1 MDFTKIKSA
10 SILTLAIE
18 LLSETSIIKLPKSAK
33 YSLQDTLTVLLH
45 AATST
50 SNSSESASNDLR
62 LNSQDKKIPSSDT
75 INAYIKSNNIGD
87 ILSSFRKINQSIV
100 NTLNLQG
107 TTHDVAIDFHD
118 ISFYG
123 NKNTPNVRGIK
134 AKNGTS
140 WGYSFCTIDI
150 IGNIKLTLDVID
162 INGFTKNYR
171 MLIQSML
178 ERVQKTGI
186 NIGTLFMDRE
196 FFHIEPISVAHKLKI
211 DFVIAAKSNAK
222 INGMLQEHKKKFGR
236 TSTIF
241 KYHFGKGGPTFNIVA
256 VVNPGYDPMKKTD
269 KGNREFYLFATNLK
283 FRSIHEFIAIVP
295 EEYRKRWNIETGYR
309 VKNAFK
315 IRTCSK
321 SPVVRTLYFVLQC
334 ILYNVLSML
343 KSGLDI
349 TAYQLKSTMD
359 IDIIQCVKHGYE
371 SLFVVPVKIFMTTI
385 SDYNKNRIRVLR
397 TQLTGT

>member
-62 LNSQDKKIPSSDT
+62 VNSQDKKIPSSDT

-87 ILSSFRKINQSIV
+87 LLSSFRKINQSIV

-196 FFHIEPISVAHKLKI
+196 FL
-211 DFVIAAKSNAK
+211 
-222 INGMLQEHKKKFGR
+222 
-236 TSTIF
+236 
-241 KYHFGKGGPTFNIVA
+241 
-256 VVNPGYDPMKKTD
+256 
-269 KGNREFYLFATNLK
+269 
-283 FRSIHEFIAIVP
+283 RSF
-295 EEYRKRWNIETGYR
+295 
-309 VKNAFK
+309 
-315 IRTCSK
+315 
-321 SPVVRTLYFVLQC
+321 
-334 ILYNVLSML
+334 
-343 KSGLDI
+343 
-349 TAYQLKSTMD
+349 
-359 IDIIQCVKHGYE
+359 
-371 SLFVVPVKIFMTTI
+371 
-385 SDYNKNRIRVLR
+385 
-397 TQLTGT
+397 